1 MLQTRNCVDHFE
13 KFQEK
18 ANLNWSITVFHTWN
32 MLKIRIVL
40 KLGLFHHLENFQEAC
55 KSQLVKLE
63 TRNPV
68 KVKVTFI
75 IVKSFRKQGSSN
87 WSRILIL
94 ARNMLFQSFEKFQE
108 AGKSQK
114 ATICLERF
122 SCCKQEIMI
131 HSFGQQHVHF
141 WSVWEV
147 SRS

>member
-1 MLQTRNCVDHFE
+1 
-13 KFQEK
+13 
-18 ANLNWSITVFHTWN
+18 

-40 KLGLFHHLENFQEAC
+40 KLGLFHHLENLQEAC

-131 HSFGQQHVHF
+131 RSSFLISLRSF
-141 WSVWEV
+141 KKLASFNC
-147 SRS
+147 SRISIFYYSHTV

>member
-1 MLQTRNCVDHFE
+1 
-13 KFQEK
+13 
-18 ANLNWSITVFHTWN
+18 

-40 KLGLFHHLENFQEAC
+40 KLGLFHHLETLQEAC

-68 KVKVTFI
+68 KVKATFI

-108 AGKSQK
+108 ASKSKK

-131 HSFGQQHVHF
+131 RGFGQQHVHF
-141 WSVWEV
+141 DQFEKFNQGLFHQPKGFKRGFHLST
-147 SRS
+147 SSTF

>member
-1 MLQTRNCVDHFE
+1 
-13 KFQEK
+13 
-18 ANLNWSITVFHTWN
+18 

-40 KLGLFHHLENFQEAC
+40 KLGLFHHLENLQEAC

-114 ATICLERF
+114 ATICLEQF
-122 SCCKQEIMI
+122 SCCKQEI
-131 HSFGQQHVHF
+131 HLSTSSTF
-141 WSVWEV
+141 
-147 SRS
+147 

>member
-1 MLQTRNCVDHFE
+1 M
-13 KFQEK
+13 
-18 ANLNWSITVFHTWN
+18 
-32 MLKIRIVL
+32 L

-131 HSFGQQHVHF
+131 HGFGQQHVHF
-141 WSVWEV
+141 DQFEKFQEAGKFQLF
-147 SRS
+147 

>member
-1 MLQTRNCVDHFE
+1 
-13 KFQEK
+13 
-18 ANLNWSITVFHTWN
+18 

-122 SCCKQEIMI
+122 SCG
-131 HSFGQQHVHF
+131 FGQQHVHF
-141 WSVWEV
+141 DQFEKFQEAGKFQLF
-147 SRS
+147 